1 MMAKKYIPKIITA
14 NDLINGDVIYFTK
27 SNDWSLKHDEAMP
40 CLNQNEADEILAK
53 AQLHQ
58 SKIVGAYLADIGFD
72 KNQKPIPLHFR
83 EKFRAKGPSNYPH
96 GKQETSHTQ
105 AVE

>member
-1 MMAKKYIPKIITA
+1 MAKKYIPKIITA

-27 SNDWSLKHDEAMP
+27 SYEWSLSHNDAAP
-40 CLNQNEADEILAK
+40 YLSQDEADEILAK

-58 SKIVGAYLADIGFD
+58 AQIVGAYLADISFD
-72 KNQKPIPLHFR
+72 ENQNPTPLHFR

-96 GKQETSHTQ
+96 GKQETLQTH
-105 AVE
+105 AAE